1 MHTFLSTT
9 LLFTTL
15 GAAAS
20 IPAKRADSAP
30 TVWTSPDGGNTNVR
44 FGDGKVYVGSCSP
57 KDVLNTVYENCYTQ
71 GFCNA
76 ASWSMQ
82 CVQGDDAT
90 HTITITAPEGQYQP
104 WIRNGL
110 VDAMQSAIATE
121 KVTTTEQI
129 KAMSGGGCVG
139 CT

>member
-1 MHTFLSTT
+1 MHTFSAA

-20 IPAKRADSAP
+20 IPVKRADPAP
-30 TVWTSPDGGNTNVR
+30 TVWTSPDGGNTKVR

-57 KDVLNTVYENCYTQ
+57 KDVLNTVYENCYAE
-71 GFCNA
+71 GFCNS

-82 CVQGDDAT
+82 CVQGDDAS
-90 HTITITAPEGQYQP
+90 HTITITAPEGQYQS

-121 KVTTTEQI
+121 KVTTSEQI
-129 KAMSGGGCVG
+129 TAMSGGGCVG